1 MIWEH
6 KNERKNSQNILESFL
21 TLPLGDNLDFI
32 SVGGRNLMLKI
43 GEFSKLCQ
51 MTVKALRFYE
61 KEGLLIPASVD
72 EWTGYRFY
80 TTEQLRQAAK
90 IKSYRQLDLSIEEI
104 KAIFKGNN
112 ARKILE
118 EKALQLQVQQKEID
132 VRLSIIKHI
141 LEKTTMKYQVTIK
154 NIPEQIVYVVE
165 KRLAKSSDM
174 MHVIPAIGEEFKKL
188 NPNLKCA
195 EPRYEFCE
203 YPDGEYRENN
213 VLIRHVEAVTDF
225 GQESE
230 NIKFK
235 KLPAVK
241 VLSIFHKGAYEQLG
255 EAYAFIMKY
264 AEENGYKIAGLSRE
278 CYIDGIWNKDSVD
291 DWLTEIQLPI
301 E

>member
-1 MIWEH
+1 
-6 KNERKNSQNILESFL
+6 
-21 TLPLGDNLDFI
+21 
-32 SVGGRNLMLKI
+32 MLKI

-80 TTEQLRQAAK
+80 TTEQLHTAAK

-104 KAIFKGNN
+104 KAIFKGKN

-118 EKALQLQVQQKEID
+118 EKAENLRNQQKDI
-132 VRLSIIKHI
+132 
-141 LEKTTMKYQVTIK
+141 MQ
-154 NIPEQIVYVVE
+154 
-165 KRLAKSSDM
+165 
-174 MHVIPAIGEEFKKL
+174 VIPAIGEEVRKL
-188 NPNLKCA
+188 YPALKCA
-195 EPRYEFCE
+195 EPPYEFCE
-203 YPDGEYRENN
+203 YPDGEYKEND
-213 VLIRHVEAVTDF
+213 VLIRHVEAVTEF
-225 GQESE
+225 GKESE
-230 NIKFK
+230 TIKFK
-235 KLPAVK
+235 KLDAAK
-241 VLSIFHKGAYEQLG
+241 VLSIFHKGSYNQIG

-278 CYIDGIWNKDSVD
+278 CYVDGIWNKNSVD

>member
-1 MIWEH
+1 
-6 KNERKNSQNILESFL
+6 
-21 TLPLGDNLDFI
+21 
-32 SVGGRNLMLKI
+32 MLKI
-43 GEFSKLCQ
+43 GEFSKLSQ

-80 TTEQLRQAAK
+80 TTDQLTTAAR

-104 KAIFKGNN
+104 KAIFKGKN

-118 EKALQLQVQQKEID
+118 EKAKALVNQQKEID
-132 VRLSIIKHI
+132 VRLSIINHI
-141 LEKTTMKYQVTIK
+141 LEKDSMKYQVTIK
-154 NIPEQIVYVVE
+154 EIPEMTVYYWE
-165 KRLAKSSDM
+165 KRLEKYSDM
-174 MHVIPAIGEEFKKL
+174 MQVIPEIGEEVRKY
-188 NPNLKCA
+188 NPDLKCS
-195 EPRYEFCE
+195 EPPYEFCE
-203 YPDGEYRENN
+203 YPDGEYKESD
-213 VLIRHVEAVTDF
+213 VLVRHVEAVEKV
-225 GQESE
+225 GVESE

-235 KLPAVK
+235 KLPASK
-241 VLSIFHKGAYEQLG
+241 VLSIFHKGAYDEIG

-278 CYIDGIWNKDSVD
+278 CYIDGIWNKESVE